1 MSKTDDFDKF
11 LKNSF
16 EKSDYNIAD
25 DGFTEGVISNLP
37 TNRIFLSN
45 RNFILYLTSL
55 LSFLIFFISSGYKS
69 LVYAAIDIFHNGF
82 HLIRPS
88 FNSILVIVALVSVS
102 VVISRVENNDNL
114 I

>member
-37 TNRIFLSN
+37 TNRIFLTH
-45 RNFILYLTSL
+45 RIFILYLTSL
-55 LSFLIFFISSGYKS
+55 LSVLIFFISSGYYS
-69 LVYAAIDIFHNGF
+69 LLYSVIDIFNNGF
-82 HLIRPS
+82 HLIIPS
-88 FNSILVIVALVSVS
+88 FNSIFVIVALVSVS
-102 VVISRVENNDNL
+102 VVISRIEFNENL

>member
-1 MSKTDDFDKF
+1 MSKTDDFDQF

-37 TNRIFLSN
+37 ENRIFLRN
-45 RNFILYLTSL
+45 RIFILYLTSL
-55 LSFLIFFISSGYKS
+55 LSVLIFFISSGYKS
-69 LVYAAIDIFHNGF
+69 LLYAAIDIFNNGF
-82 HLIRPS
+82 HSISPS
-88 FNSILVIVALVSVS
+88 FNSIFVIVALVSVS
-102 VVISRVENNDNL
+102 VVISRIEYNDNL